1 VTSTHLWPEPD
12 DDYPD
17 PKPLV
22 EPEDVARP
30 YPIDALPRLISAAVQ
45 EYRAYGQQPLSM
57 VASSALASTSLASQG
72 LADVAR
78 DARLVGPISLNFVTV
93 AVSGER
99 KSTTDGHFNRP
110 LREWQIVKRESLAA
124 EASKARAANAAWQ
137 AEKEGLL
144 GKIKGSSGKNAVSD
158 KADLEAMKSRLS
170 ELEQNKPSS
179 FIEPHLFFED
189 VNAETL
195 AVLFAEG
202 WPSAS
207 LWSDEGGLVIG
218 AAGMSD
224 ENLMK
229 FVALLNRLWDGRPFE
244 RERLTA
250 KCARLSGR
258 RFTVSLMMQPV
269 VMSRLLGA
277 CGGAARNMGFIARNL
292 IAWPESTIGKRPYRE
307 PPANMSASDQLN
319 ARLRELLDIKLST
332 EGPQMALVPPSL
344 NLTWQAKEEWAA
356 FFNETERELCRSG
369 EFGDIADIGSKIA
382 ENAARMA
389 GMFHVFEQGPGGEI
403 GKQLMESAVTVVA
416 WHLSEARR
424 VICANRKPE
433 EFADA
438 ELLLEWFLRQEDKV
452 LSPREI
458 QQLGPNS
465 LRKDTKRRDRAI
477 KILVDRH
484 WLLEVGKPARL
495 VLNQKARV
503 TS

>member
-1 VTSTHLWPEPD
+1 
-12 DDYPD
+12 
-17 PKPLV
+17 
-22 EPEDVARP
+22 
-30 YPIDALPRLISAAVQ
+30 
-45 EYRAYGQQPLSM
+45 
-57 VASSALASTSLASQG
+57 
-72 LADVAR
+72 
-78 DARLVGPISLNFVTV
+78 
-93 AVSGER
+93 
-99 KSTTDGHFNRP
+99 
-110 LREWQIVKRESLAA
+110 
-124 EASKARAANAAWQ
+124 
-137 AEKEGLL
+137 
-144 GKIKGSSGKNAVSD
+144 
-158 KADLEAMKSRLS
+158 
-170 ELEQNKPSS
+170 
-179 FIEPHLFFED
+179 
-189 VNAETL
+189 
-195 AVLFAEG
+195 
-202 WPSAS
+202 
-207 LWSDEGGLVIG
+207 
-218 AAGMSD
+218 
-224 ENLMK
+224 
-229 FVALLNRLWDGRPFE
+229 
-244 RERLTA
+244 
-250 KCARLSGR
+250 
-258 RFTVSLMMQPV
+258 
-269 VMSRLLGA
+269 MSRLLGA

-465 LRKDTKRRDRAI
+465 LRKDTKRRDRAV

-495 VLNQKARV
+495 VLNHKARV